1 VYGVHRHLVIVGAS
15 SLKRDLVKLDVV
27 RLEDLVFVKR
37 ERVFHSYILDVIS
50 GYFFSWGSTLISER
64 AVRIVEEIAGFRST
78 LSLVVLLSFT
88 YKLSKNRNV
97 FQLLDVN
104 LKNVFHLLERSFLFT
119 SSLTNR
125 VACELA
131 FIS

>member
-1 VYGVHRHLVIVGAS
+1 MYGVHRDLVIVGTS
-15 SLKRDLVKLDVV
+15 SLKGDLVKLDVV
-27 RLEDLVFVKR
+27 RLEDLIFIER
-37 ERVFHSYILDVIS
+37 ERVFHCYVLNVIS

-64 AVRIVEEIAGFRST
+64 AVRIVEEVAGFRST
-78 LSLVVLLSFT
+78 LSLVILLSFT

-104 LKNVFHLLERSFLFT
+104 LKNVFHLLERSFLFA
-119 SSLTNR
+119 SSLANR